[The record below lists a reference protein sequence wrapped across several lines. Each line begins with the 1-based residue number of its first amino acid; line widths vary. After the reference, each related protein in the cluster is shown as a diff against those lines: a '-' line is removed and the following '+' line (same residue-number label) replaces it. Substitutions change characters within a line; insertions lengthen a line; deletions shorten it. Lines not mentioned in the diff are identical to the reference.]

1 MEVIFRSKMAK
12 VRHYPTTERPFL
24 QLAPE
29 RGVLRVRQATVQGYI
44 ECRSPGVFDAAYP
57 TSELRRARVKEGGA
71 VSGTL
76 MAGDCQQ
83 MLFMEY

>member
-1 MEVIFRSKMAK
+1 MAK
-12 VRHYPTTERPFL
+12 VRH
-24 QLAPE
+24 
-29 RGVLRVRQATVQGYI
+29 
-44 ECRSPGVFDAAYP
+44 YP

-83 MLFMEY
+83 MLFVEY

>member
-1 MEVIFRSKMAK
+1 MAK

-24 QLAPE
+24 ALAE
-29 RGVLRVRQATVQGYI
+29 RGVLRVRQATVRGYI

-83 MLFMEY
+83 MLFVEYE

>member
-1 MEVIFRSKMAK
+1 MTK

-24 QLAPE
+24 ALAE

-57 TSELRRARVKEGGA
+57 TSELRRARVKEGGQFRA
-71 VSGTL
+71 HSWLATASRCSSWS
-76 MAGDCQQ
+76 MNEQ
-83 MLFMEY
+83 